1 MDDMQKQVME
11 LLEQAMKQP
20 GVADVV
26 RLYESQKGAIAAYDQ
41 ACQASAPR
49 WIVTSS
55 TSSSQGMH

>member
-11 LLEQAMKQP
+11 LLEIAMKQP
-20 GVADVV
+20 GVAEVV
-26 RLYESQKGAIAAYDQ
+26 QLYESQKVAIEAYDQ
-41 ACQASAPR
+41 ACQVAAPR